1 MLCEKCGKKPA
12 VMKFNQTINNEK
24 KTHYICEDCAMEMM
38 GSHLS
43 FGSFDPFSAFSGFFQ
58 NDPAALPR
66 ETVCPTCGLSFRRF
80 LDTGKFGCAH
90 CYEAFG
96 SQLEPVFRKIHYST
110 EYKGKCPDD
119 ARLHL
124 KREAVPEQEEIVESP
139 VVALER
145 QIREAVEVEDYEK
158 AAQLKKELDALRE
171 GDAK

>member
-12 VMKFNQTINNEK
+12 VMKFHQTINNEK
-24 KTHYICEDCAMEMM
+24 HTHHICEDCAMEMM

-58 NDPAALPR
+58 NVQSAQPQ

-90 CYEAFG
+90 CYEAFENR
-96 SQLEPVFRKIHYST
+96 LEPVFRKIHYAT
-110 EYKGKCPDD
+110 EYKGKRPED
-119 ARLHL
+119 AHLHL
-124 KREAVPEQEEIVESP
+124 KREFPAESP
-139 VVALER
+139 IAALER
-145 QIREAVEVEDYEK
+145 QIRDAVGVEDYEK
-158 AAQLKKELDALRE
+158 AAQLKRELDALRE